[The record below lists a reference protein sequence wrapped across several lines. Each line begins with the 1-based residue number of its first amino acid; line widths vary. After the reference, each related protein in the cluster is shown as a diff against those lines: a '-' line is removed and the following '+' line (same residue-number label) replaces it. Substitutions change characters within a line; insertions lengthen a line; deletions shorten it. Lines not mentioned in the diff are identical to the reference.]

1 MVQTLKVILWGEEI
15 GRLAWDARRRLS
27 YFMYHPAFLKKGLNI
42 APLVAPTDGVRRLMP
57 IWGEDAKIYQ
67 KLPAFVADSLP
78 DAWGNQLF
86 DLWRQQNHL
95 SHADITP
102 LDKLS
107 FIGRRGMGA
116 LEFLP
121 EVSRERKTEKMDIK
135 SLVNLAERIFIE
147 RENARIL
154 PEESITMQSL
164 LTVGTSAGGRQPKA
178 IVAVNRKNGE
188 IRSGQ
193 ISGLED
199 FDYCLIKFGNS
210 QYCSAELEM
219 VYYELATKAG
229 INMMPS
235 ELYQVDGKNHFM
247 TQRFDRKDGKK
258 VHTQTLAAISP
269 GSDSYEQL
277 IAVCRKLH
285 LPEAD
290 CYEVFR
296 RMVFN
301 VLANNTDDH
310 NKNFSFIMSEDGSW
324 HLSPAYDIT
333 YIFDNGGFLPDED
346 HCMYIRAKL
355 RDITRED
362 AIQFAKDNG
371 IRRPDAIIRDVVH
384 ALSQFRAV
392 ATKYGVAEQWI
403 GRVEST
409 IFHHL
414 KSWGY
419 LEDKTHSSGEFII
432 NGHVVK
438 NIRMEQAYK
447 GNFHLYAEID
457 GRERKFVIGKNKEEF
472 SLIESLGIVNLSSDL
487 LKNMV
492 EKFFGLN
499 I

>member
-1 MVQTLKVILWGEEI
+1 MVQSLKVILWGEEI

-27 YFMYHPAFLKKGLNI
+27 YFMYNPTFLKKGLNI
-42 APLVAPTDGVRRLMP
+42 SPLVAPVDGVRGLTP
-57 IWGEDAKIYQ
+57 IWGEEAKIYQ

-95 SHADITP
+95 SNADITP

-107 FIGRRGMGA
+107 FIGKRGMGA
-116 LEFLP
+116 LEFVP
-121 EVSRERKTEKMDIK
+121 EISRERRVEKIDIK
-135 SLVNLAERIFIE
+135 SLASLAERIFTE

-178 IVAVNRKNGE
+178 IVAINRKNGE
-188 IRSGQ
+188 VRSGQ

-210 QYCSAELEM
+210 QCCSAELEM
-219 VYYELATKAG
+219 TYYKLATMAG

-235 ELYQVDGKNHFM
+235 ELYQVDGNNHFM
-247 TQRFDRKDGKK
+247 TKRFDRKDGKK
-258 VHTQTLAAISP
+258 VHTQTLAAINP
-269 GSDSYEQL
+269 DADSYEQL
-277 IAVCRKLH
+277 IAICRKLH
-285 LPEAD
+285 LPETD

-310 NKNFSFIMSEDGSW
+310 NKNFSFIMNEDGTW
-324 HLSPAYDIT
+324 RLAPAYDIT
-333 YIFDNGGFLPDED
+333 YIFDSGGFLPNED

-355 RDITRED
+355 RGITRD
-362 AIQFAKDNG
+362 DVIQLAKDNG
-371 IRRPDAIIRDVVH
+371 IRRPDAIIRDIVK
-384 ALSQFRAV
+384 AIKQFRVV

-403 GRVEST
+403 GRIETT
-409 IFHHL
+409 IAEHL
-414 KSWGY
+414 KSWGE
-419 LEDKTHSSGEFII
+419 LEAITCSTGEFVI
-432 NGHVVK
+432 NGHTVK

-447 GNFHLYAEID
+447 GNFHLLAEID
-457 GRERKFVIGKNKEEF
+457 GQERKFVIGKNKEEF
-472 SLIESLGIVNLSSDL
+472 SLIESIGIVNLSSDQ
-487 LKNMV
+487 LKEMM
-492 EKFFGLN
+492 EKYFVL
-499 I
+499 

>member
-1 MVQTLKVILWGEEI
+1 MVQSLKVILWGEEI

-27 YFMYHPAFLKKGLNI
+27 YFMYNPAFLKKGLNI
-42 APLVAPTDGVRRLMP
+42 SPLTAPVDGVRGLTP
-57 IWGEDAKIYQ
+57 IWGEEAKIYQ

-95 SHADITP
+95 SNADITP

-107 FIGRRGMGA
+107 FIGKRGMGA
-116 LEFLP
+116 LEFVP
-121 EVSRERKTEKMDIK
+121 EVSRERRVEKIDIK
-135 SLVNLAERIFIE
+135 SLASLAERIFTE

-178 IVAVNRKNGE
+178 IVAINRKNGE
-188 IRSGQ
+188 VRSGQ

-219 VYYELATKAG
+219 TYYKLATMAG

-235 ELYQVDGKNHFM
+235 ELYQVDGNNHFM
-247 TQRFDRKDGKK
+247 TKRFDRKDGKK
-258 VHTQTLAAISP
+258 VHTQTLAAINP
-269 GSDSYEQL
+269 DADSYEQL
-277 IAVCRKLH
+277 IAICRKLH
-285 LPEAD
+285 LPETD

-310 NKNFSFIMSEDGSW
+310 NKNFSFIMNEDGTW
-324 HLSPAYDIT
+324 RLAPAYDIT
-333 YIFDNGGFLPDED
+333 YIFDSGGFLPNED

-355 RDITRED
+355 RGITRD
-362 AIQFAKDNG
+362 DVIQLAKDNG
-371 IRRPDAIIRDVVH
+371 IRRSDAIIRDIVK
-384 ALSQFRAV
+384 AIKQFRVV

-403 GRVEST
+403 GRIETT
-409 IFHHL
+409 IAEHL
-414 KSWGY
+414 KSWGE
-419 LEDKTHSSGEFII
+419 LEAITCSTGEFVI
-432 NGHVVK
+432 NGHTVK

-447 GNFHLYAEID
+447 GNFHLLAEID
-457 GRERKFVIGKNKEEF
+457 GQERKFVIGKNKEEF
-472 SLIESLGIVNLSSDL
+472 SLIESIGIANLSSDQ
-487 LKNMV
+487 LKGMI
-492 EKFFGLN
+492 EKYFVL
-499 I
+499 

>member
-1 MVQTLKVILWGEEI
+1 MVQALKVILWGEEI

-27 YFMYHPAFLKKGLNI
+27 YFMYNPAFLKKGLNI
-42 APLVAPTDGVRRLMP
+42 SPLTAPVYGVRGLTP
-57 IWGEDAKIYQ
+57 IWGEEAKIYQ

-95 SHADITP
+95 SNADITP

-107 FIGRRGMGA
+107 FIGKRGMGA
-116 LEFLP
+116 LEFVP
-121 EVSRERKTEKMDIK
+121 EVSRERRVEKIDIK
-135 SLVNLAERIFIE
+135 SLASLAERIFTE

-178 IVAVNRKNGE
+178 IVAINRKNGE
-188 IRSGQ
+188 VRSGQ

-219 VYYELATKAG
+219 TYYKLATMAG

-235 ELYQVDGKNHFM
+235 ELYQVDGNNHFM
-247 TQRFDRKDGKK
+247 TKRFDRKDGKK
-258 VHTQTLAAISP
+258 VHTQTLAAINP
-269 GSDSYEQL
+269 DADSYEQL
-277 IAVCRKLH
+277 IAICRKLH
-285 LPEAD
+285 LPETD

-310 NKNFSFIMSEDGSW
+310 NKNFSFIMNEDGTW
-324 HLSPAYDIT
+324 RLAPAYDIT
-333 YIFDNGGFLPDED
+333 YIFDSGGFLPNED

-355 RDITRED
+355 RGITRD
-362 AIQFAKDNG
+362 DVIQLAKDNG
-371 IRRPDAIIRDVVH
+371 IRRPDAIIRDIVK
-384 ALSQFRAV
+384 AIKQFRVV

-403 GRVEST
+403 GRIETT
-409 IFHHL
+409 IAEHL
-414 KSWGY
+414 KSWGE
-419 LEDKTHSSGEFII
+419 LEAITCSTGEFVI
-432 NGHVVK
+432 NGHTVK

-447 GNFHLYAEID
+447 GNFHLLAEID
-457 GRERKFVIGKNKEEF
+457 GQERKFVIGKNKEEF
-472 SLIESLGIVNLSSDL
+472 SLIESIGIANLSSDQ
-487 LKNMV
+487 LKGMM
-492 EKFFGLN
+492 EKYFVL
-499 I
+499 

>member
-1 MVQTLKVILWGEEI
+1 MVQSLKVILWGEEI

-27 YFMYHPAFLKKGLNI
+27 YFMYNPTFLKKGLNI
-42 APLVAPTDGVRRLMP
+42 SPLTAPVDGVRGLTP
-57 IWGEDAKIYQ
+57 IWGEEAKIYQ

-95 SHADITP
+95 SNADITP

-107 FIGRRGMGA
+107 FIGKRGMGA
-116 LEFLP
+116 LEFVP
-121 EVSRERKTEKMDIK
+121 EVSRERRVEKIDIK
-135 SLVNLAERIFIE
+135 SLASLAERIFTE

-178 IVAVNRKNGE
+178 IVAINRKNGE
-188 IRSGQ
+188 VRSGQ

-219 VYYELATKAG
+219 TYYKLATMAG

-235 ELYQVDGKNHFM
+235 ELYQVDGNNHFM
-247 TQRFDRKDGKK
+247 TKRFDRKDGKK
-258 VHTQTLAAISP
+258 VHTQTLAAINP
-269 GSDSYEQL
+269 DADSYEQL
-277 IAVCRKLH
+277 IAICRKLH
-285 LPEAD
+285 LPETD

-310 NKNFSFIMSEDGSW
+310 NKNFSFIMNEDGTW
-324 HLSPAYDIT
+324 RLAPAYDIT
-333 YIFDNGGFLPDED
+333 YIFDSGGFLPNED

-355 RDITRED
+355 RGITRD
-362 AIQFAKDNG
+362 DVIQLAKDNG
-371 IRRPDAIIRDVVH
+371 IRRPDAIIRDIVK
-384 ALSQFRAV
+384 AIKQFRVV

-403 GRVEST
+403 GRIETT
-409 IFHHL
+409 IAEHL
-414 KSWGY
+414 KSWGE
-419 LEDKTHSSGEFII
+419 LEAITCSTGEFVI
-432 NGHVVK
+432 NGHTVK

-447 GNFHLYAEID
+447 GNFHLLAEID
-457 GRERKFVIGKNKEEF
+457 GQERKFVIGKNKEEF
-472 SLIESLGIVNLSSDL
+472 SLIESIGIVNLSSDQ
-487 LKNMV
+487 LKEMM
-492 EKFFGLN
+492 EKYFVL
-499 I
+499 

>member
-1 MVQTLKVILWGEEI
+1 MVQSLKVILWGEEI

-27 YFMYHPAFLKKGLNI
+27 YFMYNPTFLKKGLNI
-42 APLVAPTDGVRRLMP
+42 SSLVAPVDGVRGLTP
-57 IWGEDAKIYQ
+57 IWGEEAKIYQ

-95 SHADITP
+95 SNADITP

-107 FIGRRGMGA
+107 FIGKRGMGA
-116 LEFLP
+116 LEFVP
-121 EVSRERKTEKMDIK
+121 EVSRERRVEKIDIK
-135 SLVNLAERIFIE
+135 SLASLAERIFTE

-178 IVAVNRKNGE
+178 IVAINRKNGE
-188 IRSGQ
+188 VRSGQ

-219 VYYELATKAG
+219 TYYKLATMAG

-235 ELYQVDGKNHFM
+235 ELYQVDGNNHFM
-247 TQRFDRKDGKK
+247 TKRFDRKDGKK
-258 VHTQTLAAISP
+258 VHTQTLAAINP
-269 GSDSYEQL
+269 DADSYEQL
-277 IAVCRKLH
+277 IAICRKLH
-285 LPEAD
+285 LPETD

-310 NKNFSFIMSEDGSW
+310 NKNFSFIMNEDGTW
-324 HLSPAYDIT
+324 RLAPAYDIT
-333 YIFDNGGFLPDED
+333 YIFDSGGFLPNED

-355 RDITRED
+355 RGITRD
-362 AIQFAKDNG
+362 DVIQLAKDNG
-371 IRRPDAIIRDVVH
+371 IRRPDAIIRDIVK
-384 ALSQFRAV
+384 AIKQFRVV

-403 GRVEST
+403 GRIETT
-409 IFHHL
+409 IAEHL
-414 KSWGY
+414 KSWGE
-419 LEDKTHSSGEFII
+419 LEAITCSTGEFVI
-432 NGHVVK
+432 NGHTVK

-447 GNFHLYAEID
+447 GNFHLLAEID
-457 GRERKFVIGKNKEEF
+457 GQERKFVIGKNKEEF
-472 SLIESLGIVNLSSDL
+472 SLIESIGIANLSSDQ
-487 LKNMV
+487 LKEMM
-492 EKFFGLN
+492 EKYFVL
-499 I
+499 

>member
-1 MVQTLKVILWGEEI
+1 MVQSLKVILWGEEI

-27 YFMYHPAFLKKGLNI
+27 YFMYNPTFLKKGLNI
-42 APLVAPTDGVRRLMP
+42 SPLVAPVDGVRGLTP
-57 IWGEDAKIYQ
+57 IWGEEAKIYQ

-95 SHADITP
+95 SNADITP

-107 FIGRRGMGA
+107 FIGKRGMGA
-116 LEFLP
+116 LEFVP
-121 EVSRERKTEKMDIK
+121 EVSRERRVEKIDIK
-135 SLVNLAERIFIE
+135 SLASLAERIFTE

-178 IVAVNRKNGE
+178 IVAINRKNGE
-188 IRSGQ
+188 VRSGQ

-219 VYYELATKAG
+219 TYYKLATMAG

-235 ELYQVDGKNHFM
+235 ELYQVDGNNHFM
-247 TQRFDRKDGKK
+247 TKRFDRKDGKK
-258 VHTQTLAAISP
+258 VHTQTLAAINP
-269 GSDSYEQL
+269 DADSYEQL
-277 IAVCRKLH
+277 IAICRKLH
-285 LPEAD
+285 LPETD

-310 NKNFSFIMSEDGSW
+310 NKNFSFIMNEDGTW
-324 HLSPAYDIT
+324 RLAPAYDIT
-333 YIFDNGGFLPDED
+333 YIFDSGEFLPNED

-355 RDITRED
+355 RGITRD
-362 AIQFAKDNG
+362 DVIQLAKDNG
-371 IRRPDAIIRDVVH
+371 IRRPDAIIRDIVK
-384 ALSQFRAV
+384 AIKQFRVV

-403 GRVEST
+403 GRIETT
-409 IFHHL
+409 IADHL
-414 KSWGY
+414 KFWGE
-419 LEDKTHSSGEFII
+419 LEVIACSTGEFVI
-432 NGHVVK
+432 NGHTVK

-447 GNFHLYAEID
+447 GNFHLLAEID
-457 GRERKFVIGKNKEEF
+457 GQERKFVIGKNKEEF
-472 SLIESLGIVNLSSDL
+472 SLIESIGIANLSSDQ
-487 LKNMV
+487 LKGMM
-492 EKFFGLN
+492 EKYFVL
-499 I
+499 

>member
-1 MVQTLKVILWGEEI
+1 MVQSLKVILWGEEI

-27 YFMYHPAFLKKGLNI
+27 YFMYNLTFLKKGLNI
-42 APLVAPTDGVRRLMP
+42 SPLTAPVDGVRGLTP
-57 IWGEDAKIYQ
+57 IWGEEAKIYQ

-95 SHADITP
+95 SNADITP

-107 FIGRRGMGA
+107 FIGKRGMGA
-116 LEFLP
+116 LEFVP
-121 EVSRERKTEKMDIK
+121 EVSRERRVEKIDIK
-135 SLVNLAERIFIE
+135 SLASLAERIFTE

-178 IVAVNRKNGE
+178 IVAINRKNGE
-188 IRSGQ
+188 VRSGQ

-219 VYYELATKAG
+219 TYYKLATMAG

-235 ELYQVDGKNHFM
+235 ELYQVDGNNHFM
-247 TQRFDRKDGKK
+247 TKRFDRKDGKK
-258 VHTQTLAAISP
+258 VHTQTLAAINP
-269 GSDSYEQL
+269 DADSYEQL
-277 IAVCRKLH
+277 IAICRKLH
-285 LPEAD
+285 LPETD

-310 NKNFSFIMSEDGSW
+310 NKNFSFIMNEDGTW
-324 HLSPAYDIT
+324 RLAPAYDIT
-333 YIFDNGGFLPDED
+333 YIFDSGGFLPNED

-355 RDITRED
+355 RGITRD
-362 AIQFAKDNG
+362 DVIQLAKDNG
-371 IRRPDAIIRDVVH
+371 IRRPDAIIRDIVK
-384 ALSQFRAV
+384 AIKQFRVV

-403 GRVEST
+403 GRIETT
-409 IFHHL
+409 IAEHL
-414 KSWGY
+414 KSWGE
-419 LEDKTHSSGEFII
+419 LEAITCSTGEFVI
-432 NGHVVK
+432 NGHTVK

-447 GNFHLYAEID
+447 GNFHLLAEID
-457 GRERKFVIGKNKEEF
+457 GQERKFVIGKNKEEF
-472 SLIESLGIVNLSSDL
+472 SLIESIGIVNLSSDQ
-487 LKNMV
+487 LKGMM
-492 EKFFGLN
+492 EKYFVL
-499 I
+499 